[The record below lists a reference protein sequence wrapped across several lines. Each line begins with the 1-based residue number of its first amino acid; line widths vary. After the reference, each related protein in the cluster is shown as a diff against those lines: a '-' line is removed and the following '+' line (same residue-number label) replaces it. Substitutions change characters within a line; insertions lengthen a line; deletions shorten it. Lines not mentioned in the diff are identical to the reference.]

1 MVVSGSLK
9 NGCPLGEVSQ
19 YATVPT
25 LFLGGEP
32 WKLHGLG
39 DVQNLQDPF
48 LPCSCFRRFRDV
60 MCFYSSNFGREFH
73 HVTSHRFDDL

>member
-25 LFLGGEP
+25 LFLGGN
-32 WKLHGLG
+32 HGNSMEG

-48 LPCSCFRRFRDV
+48 LWLLQISEGFESDV
-60 MCFYSSNFGREFH
+60 FFSSNFGREFH
-73 HVTSHRFDDL
+73 HVTSHRFEDL